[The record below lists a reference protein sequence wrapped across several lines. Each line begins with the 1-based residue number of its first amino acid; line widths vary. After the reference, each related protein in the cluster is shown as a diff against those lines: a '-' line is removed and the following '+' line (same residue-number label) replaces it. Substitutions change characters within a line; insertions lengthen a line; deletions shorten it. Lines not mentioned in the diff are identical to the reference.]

1 MDKQIRDLT
10 RLNTI
15 RDIELAL
22 MKSQNEGMIIPE
34 IVYEVIKEVEAS
46 YNELPPEVINEITER
61 D

>member
-1 MDKQIRDLT
+1 MNNEIRNLI

-22 MKSQNEGMIIPE
+22 LQQKEKGMIIPE
-34 IVYEVIKEVEAS
+34 VVFETIREVEAS
-46 YNELPPEVINEITER
+46 YELPPEVINEHLTR